1 VRIASEHCDL
11 DGVKIFYG
19 CDRQSWKRTAANF
32 GYTKY
37 TRHHGPRRLLG
48 KTKNDG
54 RPPDT
59 GKALLGTKRQREPAP
74 EYEKSYRWKDN
85 SCWLDASLTIV
96 AVAAARD
103 YSQSMEPMFA
113 DLPANNLLGD
123 LRQLVYTRLETVEL
137 AGYEAGG
144 CALLS
149 QQRDGFRSTLRGVQG
164 IQAGSM
170 MGFNTMFVSGSYTQV
185 RPQLVNRIPA

>member
-1 VRIASEHCDL
+1 M
-11 DGVKIFYG
+11 
-19 CDRQSWKRTAANF
+19 
-32 GYTKY
+32 
-37 TRHHGPRRLLG
+37 
-48 KTKNDG
+48 
-54 RPPDT
+54 
-59 GKALLGTKRQREPAP
+59 GTKRQREPAP

-144 CALLS
+144 CVLLS

-170 MGFNTMFVSGSYTQV
+170 MGFNTMFVSGSHTQV
-185 RPQLVNRIPA
+185 RPQLVNRILS